1 MKKDDEILLRQYE
14 KMVDTTIEVTN
25 WRQNTNNFYVTV
37 NTGILA
43 IAAYLYG
50 NTTGTGQIISL
61 IGIAISAL
69 WHQNI
74 CYYRTLNAAKFRVIH
89 EMERKLPIAAFTKEH
104 AYFTEINPHSATKI
118 ERRIPYLFAAAYIIA
133 LIPTILHFLNIA

>member
-14 KMVDTTIEVTN
+14 KMIDTTTEVTN
-25 WRQNTNNFYVTV
+25 WRQNTNNFYLAV

-43 IAAYLYG
+43 IATYLYG
-50 NTTGTGQIISL
+50 SSSGTGQVISL

-74 CYYRTLNAAKFRVIH
+74 CYYRTLNAAKFKVIH

-104 AYFTEINPHSATKI
+104 EYFKESNTRNATKI
-118 ERRIPYLFAAAYIIA
+118 EQRIPYLFATAYTIA
-133 LIPTILHFLNIA
+133 LIPVILHFLNIT